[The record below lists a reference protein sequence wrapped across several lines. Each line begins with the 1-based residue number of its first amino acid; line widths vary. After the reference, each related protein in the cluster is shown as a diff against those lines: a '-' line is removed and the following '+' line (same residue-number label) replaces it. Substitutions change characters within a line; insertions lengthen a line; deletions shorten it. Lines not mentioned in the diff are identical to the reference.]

1 MIKDPYF
8 STTVRLQNNQLFR
21 GKEMIAKYDEALP
34 LKDFLK
40 HLYGDLELNYSKFH
54 KMDLLSKLGII
65 AVETLT
71 RGESLPED
79 TALVFQ
85 NNAGSGES
93 DWQHQQRLQ
102 NPKKAVSPA
111 VFVYTLP
118 NIVMGEI
125 AIQKQLTGE
134 QAFFI
139 AEEFDAALLYNYV
152 DNLWQTAKASQVI
165 TGWINLDE
173 DGYHVFLTL
182 ITSDGFAK
190 FTAQKLDDVFKE

>member
-8 STTVRLQNNQLFR
+8 SASVRLRNNQLFR
-21 GKEMIAKYDEALP
+21 GNEMIASCDKALP
-34 LKDFLK
+34 TKDFLK
-40 HLYGDLELNYSKFH
+40 QLYGDLELEYSKFH
-54 KMDLLSKLGII
+54 KMDSLSKLGVI

-71 RGESLPED
+71 QGKSLPKD

-85 NNAGSGES
+85 NNTGSGES

-102 NPKKAVSPA
+102 NPEKAMSPA

-134 QAFFI
+134 QVFFI
-139 AEEFDAALLYNYV
+139 AEEFDASLLYNYV
-152 DNLWQTAKASQVI
+152 NNLWQTGKASNVI

-190 FTAQKLDDVFKE
+190 FTAQKLDDLFKE